1 VAGNG
6 ARKHMIFSMTAF
18 ARVDLAT
25 EWGALQWELRSVNH
39 RHLETQF
46 RLPEQFRDLE
56 FPLRD
61 TLRKQLRRGKIDCR
75 LAISSEETTHMEINR
90 PLLLQLLATIEQ
102 LRRDAPETSHPNPL
116 DLLRWPGV
124 LTENRADPDALRTI
138 AIRAFDDAVAE
149 LLAHRAREGAHLAD
163 LISERLRDIDRIVS
177 ELQGITRRVSPE
189 LRERLKARLAQLQ
202 TTVDADRLEQE
213 VALLA
218 QRADVAEELDRLAVH
233 VKEAH
238 RNLAEQGPHGRRLDF
253 LMQEFN
259 REANTLAS
267 KAAQLDATQRAID
280 LKVIIEQIREQV
292 QNVE

>member
-1 VAGNG
+1 
-6 ARKHMIFSMTAF
+6 MIFSMTAF
-18 ARVDLAT
+18 ARVDVPT

-46 RLPEQFRDLE
+46 RLPEQFRELE

-61 TLRKQLRRGKIDCR
+61 TLRKRLSRGKIDCR

-124 LTENRADPDALRTI
+124 LTESRADPDALRAI
-138 AIRAFDDAVAE
+138 AVRAFDDAVTE
-149 LLAHRAREGAHLAD
+149 LLAHRAREGARLAD
-163 LISERLRDIDRIVS
+163 LISERLRDIDRIIS
-177 ELQGITRRVSPE
+177 ELQGITRRVAPE
-189 LRERLKARLAQLQ
+189 LRERLIARLAELQ
-202 TTVDADRLEQE
+202 TTVDPDRLEQE

-218 QRADVAEELDRLAVH
+218 QRADVAEELDRLAIH

-238 RNLAEQGPHGRRLDF
+238 RNLAEQGPHGGTRDARSVPRPTRRSSGSD
-253 LMQEFN
+253 
-259 REANTLAS
+259 
-267 KAAQLDATQRAID
+267 
-280 LKVIIEQIREQV
+280 
-292 QNVE
+292 